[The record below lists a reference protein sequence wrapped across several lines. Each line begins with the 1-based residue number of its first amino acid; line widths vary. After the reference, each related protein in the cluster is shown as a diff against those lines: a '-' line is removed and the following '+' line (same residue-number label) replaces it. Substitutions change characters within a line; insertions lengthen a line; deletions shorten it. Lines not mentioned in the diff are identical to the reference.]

1 MEIRRFGPGH
11 RRADGSPGSANASG
25 APIYVDTRLRISEIV
40 LGDRGTYG
48 PHRSLDD
55 AVLVVVEGGGW
66 IGIGDELERIAAG
79 ESVALPAGVDR
90 RIATDG
96 VPPRAIL
103 VESTVDES
111 VRHALPSSIAS
122 SEQEDRHR

>member
-55 AVLVVVEGGGW
+55 AVLVQFVA
-66 IGIGDELERIAAG
+66 GDLLDDLAPREDEDAVAEPGELEGVARLHEDRRVFQECRASPRVYQAG
-79 ESVALPAGVDR
+79 EL
-90 RIATDG
+90 
-96 VPPRAIL
+96 
-103 VESTVDES
+103 
-111 VRHALPSSIAS
+111 
-122 SEQEDRHR
+122 